1 MLLFY
6 TSSTLG
12 SGTVWAARVRPS
24 LSFINHTTTVN
35 GRIILLL
42 VVDWE
47 LSPVTVCMCETV
59 RECECVYLYVNM
71 CLHDCAQVGMCVSI
85 SSHQV
90 LVYMC
95 SWPAMHATHCIR
107 TLTHSRCSLT
117 PWRLGLPVMLE
128 LGCALPDR
136 LFPLRALWLQRDHV
150 PIHQCL
156 FSMSLWVQHSFT
168 DRLHR
173 NSLLC

>member
-1 MLLFY
+1 MLLFCM
-6 TSSTLG
+6 SSTLR
-12 SGTVWAARVRPS
+12 SGTVRAARVRPS
-24 LSFINHTTTVN
+24 LSFINHATTVN
-35 GRIILLL
+35 GRIILLP

-47 LSPVTVCMCETV
+47 VSPATACMCEPA

-71 CLHDCAQVGMCVSI
+71 HLLDVCVHII
-85 SSHQV
+85 SSGVSAYVQQPCNACHTP
-90 LVYMC
+90 Y
-95 SWPAMHATHCIR
+95 SH
-107 TLTHSRCSLT
+107 TLTHSRCTLT
-117 PWRLGLPVMLE
+117 PWRLGLPVVLE
-128 LGCALPDR
+128 LGCTLPDR